1 MVGLYNRNRRRLV
14 ATSIAGL
21 CLFGFSFLD
30 DVARRVE
37 QGNRHFDAAEFESAL
52 EAYREAQTNRPDA
65 PELHYNVGDALYK
78 QGAQEEAMAAFQ
90 KAVESG
96 DPDLG
101 AKAYYNLGN
110 ALYRQQQFDQAV
122 ASYEKSLGLNPSD
135 RDAKINLEMALEKLE
150 EQQQEQN
157 QQQDN
162 QNQDE
167 NNDDQQEQEK
177 NDQQQDQQ
185 DENQGQKQND
195 QDENEQ
201 DQQEPENND
210 QNSNPDDP
218 QDQNESQSQPQQPG
232 ELSPEEAERLLD
244 ALKDREA
251 DSQKR
256 RRIRLQGKRYRG
268 KPW

>member
-1 MVGLYNRNRRRLV
+1 VVGLYNRNRRRLV

-185 DENQGQKQND
+185 
-195 QDENEQ
+195 
-201 DQQEPENND
+201 EPENND

>member
-185 DENQGQKQND
+185 
-195 QDENEQ
+195 
-201 DQQEPENND
+201 EPENND

>member
-1 MVGLYNRNRRRLV
+1 
-14 ATSIAGL
+14 
-21 CLFGFSFLD
+21 
-30 DVARRVE
+30 
-37 QGNRHFDAAEFESAL
+37 
-52 EAYREAQTNRPDA
+52 
-65 PELHYNVGDALYK
+65 
-78 QGAQEEAMAAFQ
+78 MAAFQ

-185 DENQGQKQND
+185 
-195 QDENEQ
+195 
-201 DQQEPENND
+201 EPENND